1 MNSCRISPHRRLP
14 SHVGRSLAVLMMAV
28 ALCSCRTPLEM
39 QPNGAGWQAERQT
52 LPQTASPNTAA
63 AARGVTDR
71 AAGAVVPAQ
80 HVADAPCPAPHAAV
94 YRSLPPDAFTGR
106 PFDGSTVP
114 GLPGNELV
122 GQDPCCPGRSW
133 SPPGIARPW
142 PLDEYLCDGGDR
154 YVPTRVSR
162 DYEVHGLDSEDTV
175 VHYDTVDGRR
185 VVQPSNRVC
194 IYAPRFGA
202 IRRVTAALQHDQ
214 QDRIARYDQP
224 IQAFRSDDLQ
234 KVVTAIQPLQPVGE
248 MGTKSPTIF
257 QRDVRGQ
264 AVDAG
269 QALAGFSDTFL
280 PYENMEII
288 KTGRVDHAD
297 KPRLAQA
304 IDAAHVWTHEQAVQL
319 TIDRQPAHEIGGDS
333 KPQTTYEFVLPD
345 GKQRVRIIKIAS
357 KQNAL
362 PGETIDFTLRF
373 DNVGD
378 QPVENVTVI
387 DNLTSRLEYEPD
399 TAQCSV
405 EADFFTEENEGQSLV
420 LRWEIVEPL
429 QVGEGGIIRFK
440 CRVR

>member
-1 MNSCRISPHRRLP
+1 MNACRISPYRRRP
-14 SHVGRSLAVLMMAV
+14 SPVGQSLAVLLVAV
-28 ALCSCRTPLEM
+28 TLCSCRSPLTVHPDTAQQ
-39 QPNGAGWQAERQT
+39 QPERLTAQ
-52 LPQTASPNTAA
+52 QTARATIAA
-63 AARGVTDR
+63 APHRVRDR
-71 AAGAVVPAQ
+71 AEGAVVPAQ
-80 HVADAPCPAPHAAV
+80 YISDAPCPAPHGTV
-94 YRSLPPDAFTGR
+94 YPSLPPDAYTGR

-114 GLPGNELV
+114 GLPGHGLG

-142 PLDEYLCDGGDR
+142 PLDEYICDGGDR
-154 YVPTRVSR
+154 YVPTRVNR
-162 DYEVHGLDSEDTV
+162 NYDVYGLDLEDTV

-194 IYAPRFGA
+194 IYAPRFGSV
-202 IRRVTAALQHDQ
+202 RRVAAPLQHDQ
-214 QDRIARYDQP
+214 QDRIGRYHQP
-224 IQAFRSDDLQ
+224 IQAYRSDDLQ
-234 KVVTAIQPLQPVGE
+234 IATTAIQPLQPVGE
-248 MGTKSPTIF
+248 LGTKSPTTF
-257 QRDVRGQ
+257 QQEVRGQ

-269 QALAGFSDTFL
+269 QALAGFVYGFL

-288 KTGRVDHAD
+288 KTGRIDSAD

-333 KPQTTYEFVLPD
+333 KPQTTYEFALPD
-345 GKQRVRIIKIAS
+345 GKQRVRIVKIAS

-378 QPVENVTVI
+378 QDVQNVTVI
-387 DNLTSRLEYEPD
+387 DNLTSRLEYLPD

-405 EADFFTEENEGQSLV
+405 DADFFTEENEGQSLV
-420 LRWEIVEPL
+420 LRWEIVGPL
-429 QVGEGGIIRFK
+429 PVGEGGIIRFK